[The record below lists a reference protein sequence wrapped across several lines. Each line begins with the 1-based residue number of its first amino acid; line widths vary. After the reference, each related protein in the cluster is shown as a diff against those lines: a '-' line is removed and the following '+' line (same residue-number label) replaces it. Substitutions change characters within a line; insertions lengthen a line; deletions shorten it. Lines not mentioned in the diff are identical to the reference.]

1 MKRSEMMKRCMLFKK
16 KVGESGP
23 MTGRFCGPGAMFKTM
38 MNDSSNTGEL
48 SEYAPSELRVLF
60 EDWLLQLEE
69 EIKAFAENRRSLKP
83 EEVAD
88 AFQISRDSAAFVL
101 KKMTQK
107 GSLQEDESTV
117 QKEGSHGNNR

>member
-1 MKRSEMMKRCMLFKK
+1 MLFKK
-16 KVGESGP
+16 KVGESES
-23 MTGRFCGPGAMFKTM
+23 MMGRFCGPGAMFKTM
-38 MNDSSNTGEL
+38 TNNSSNTGEL
-48 SEYAPSELRVLF
+48 SEYAPSELRALF

-69 EIKAFAENRRSLKP
+69 EIKAFAENRKSLKP

-107 GSLQEDESTV
+107 RGLQEDESTV
-117 QKEGSHGNNR
+117 QEEGSHGNNR